1 MNLSKSKYVRGLQ
14 CPKQLW
20 LDKYKPEE
28 YRVDEST
35 QSAFNTGNIVG
46 DLARKYFGKCTL
58 VDFDKG
64 IDSMLKETQDFINSG
79 EVNIA
84 EASFFVDGLFC
95 SVDILHK
102 TPYGWDIVEVKSAT
116 EIHDVY
122 LDDMAFQYYVLTK
135 AGLKISGV
143 YNMHIN
149 NQYVRHGELDL
160 KQLFTIE
167 DCTEICLFKQAD
179 IEQNIDD
186 IRKYIAD
193 AGDTE
198 PVKDIDMCC
207 ESPYKCA
214 YYGYCSRHLPTPSV
228 FDISRLKI
236 SKKYEYY
243 HSGIVSFEDVFMK
256 APKLSDKQWM
266 QVDAEYKNSP
276 PYIDKLGIKSCI
288 KQYIYPIY
296 YLDFETYQTAVPQF
310 DNVKPYM
317 QIPFQYSLHIQY
329 EKGGELEHREFLG
342 NPTEDPRRALCE
354 QMCKDIPKDVCVLV
368 YNMAFEKTRIREM
381 AEIFPDLADH
391 LMNIHDN
398 IKDLMIPFQQKY
410 YYSKE
415 LQGSYS
421 IKYVLPTLCPDDPEL
436 DYHNLDGIH
445 NGGEAMNAYPDLVNH
460 TPEEQAVI
468 RKNLLAYCRLDTLA
482 MVKVLE
488 KLYDMCGY

>member
-28 YRVDEST
+28 YRVDDST

-84 EASFFVDGLFC
+84 EASFSVDGLFC

-102 TPYGWDIVEVKSAT
+102 TPYGWDIVEV
-116 EIHDVY
+116 I
-122 LDDMAFQYYVLTK
+122 
-135 AGLKISGV
+135 
-143 YNMHIN
+143 
-149 NQYVRHGELDL
+149 DL

-179 IEQNIDD
+179 IEQNIEE
-186 IRKYIAD
+186 IRKYVTD

-266 QVDAEYKNSP
+266 QVDAEYKNSS

-288 KQYIYPIY
+288 EQYTYPIY

-310 DNVKPYM
+310 DNVKPYE

-329 EKGGELEHREFLG
+329 EKDGELEHKEFLG
-342 NPTEDPRRALCE
+342 NPTGDPRRALCE
-354 QMCKDIPKDVCVLV
+354 QMCRDIPKDVCVLV
-368 YNMAFEKTRIREM
+368 YNMAFEKTRIKEM

-421 IKYVLPTLCPDDPEL
+421 IKYVLPALCPNDPEL

-488 KLYDMCGY
+488 KLQDMCLCCFKE

>member
-28 YRVDEST
+28 YCVDKST

-84 EASFFVDGLFC
+84 EASFSVDGLFC

-149 NQYVRHGELDL
+149 NQYIRHGELDI

-179 IEQNIDD
+179 IEQNIEE
-186 IRKYIAD
+186 
-193 AGDTE
+193 TE
-198 PVKDIDMCC
+198 NM
-207 ESPYKCA
+207 
-214 YYGYCSRHLPTPSV
+214 L
-228 FDISRLKI
+228 
-236 SKKYEYY
+236 
-243 HSGIVSFEDVFMK
+243 
-256 APKLSDKQWM
+256 QM
-266 QVDAEYKNSP
+266 QVILSLKRTLICAVKARINVL
-276 PYIDKLGIKSCI
+276 I
-288 KQYIYPIY
+288 
-296 YLDFETYQTAVPQF
+296 TATVPAICQ
-310 DNVKPYM
+310 PR
-317 QIPFQYSLHIQY
+317 PFLI
-329 EKGGELEHREFLG
+329 
-342 NPTEDPRRALCE
+342 
-354 QMCKDIPKDVCVLV
+354 
-368 YNMAFEKTRIREM
+368 
-381 AEIFPDLADH
+381 
-391 LMNIHDN
+391 
-398 IKDLMIPFQQKY
+398 
-410 YYSKE
+410 
-415 LQGSYS
+415 
-421 IKYVLPTLCPDDPEL
+421 
-436 DYHNLDGIH
+436 
-445 NGGEAMNAYPDLVNH
+445 
-460 TPEEQAVI
+460 
-468 RKNLLAYCRLDTLA
+468 
-482 MVKVLE
+482 
-488 KLYDMCGY
+488 